1 MSGEHAKQNNNNKKL
16 CLLLMSWP
24 MGVGINTIIIV
35 NGYTYLYNNKNGGQE
50 ATKSGTWNVINFQR
64 KVERGINIVQDEW
77 GNGFRWNY
85 IIVAL
90 STYPWPPPPPTTCY
104 SRLM

>member
-24 MGVGINTIIIV
+24 MGVGINTIIIIV
-35 NGYTYLYNNKNGGQE
+35 NGYTYLYNNNNGGQE

-77 GNGFRWNY
+77 GNGFRWNC

-90 STYPWPPPPPTTCY
+90 STYPWPPPPTTCY